1 MPTEVSI
8 IHCQGH
14 QVASDL
20 ISWGNNT
27 ADREAKPSLQ
37 LSAQQLIVIPNIK
50 PLYLPKE
57 KTRLLKE
64 GAQPQGDWLQK
75 QGHYVLPQF

>member
-1 MPTEVSI
+1 MPRLLGGLRP
-8 IHCQGH
+8 HFMGQH
-14 QVASDL
+14 A
-20 ISWGNNT
+20 
-27 ADREAKPSLQ
+27 ADREAKQASLQ
-37 LSAQQLIVIPNIK
+37 SSAQQLIVIPNIK

-75 QGHYVLPQF
+75 QGHYVLPQS